1 MAWFKKNTPN
11 DSDSSLSFPTR
22 SVRQVVIFSQ
32 KTNGKKHPAISKIVV
47 VHLETQEGN
56 ELWMMLKGEWTVY
69 KAESREFANTVMGN
83 LVGGPENLVSAGL
96 LTAVDSGRYL
106 SSAFGFGG
114 EFYEAKVSDSLFIA
128 ISLTDKLAQGWVP
141 SEIEDL
147 EEIYDFFSDVPLFV
161 GFFAP
166 FKQVLKRLTEIF
178 QENQH
183 EMSIEFRSRFA
194 GALGRGYSVVD
205 ARLADGEKRP
215 SEKYSRPIL
224 AISSLPVLEGF
235 RWPRMATLQY
245 LSRKGLRLLKFLESQ
260 PHPIVAARFRANF
273 LAGPQL
279 NSSFEAR
286 LTNGDLDLEDHS
298 LTYQQLLTHILF
310 GHLGLVKKDRE
321 ARKVTLG
328 PRGERHSL
336 QLGSRFLESLDD
348 GSREVYATWINEGS
362 YYYSKHAPIA
372 RHALAISKVIP
383 SAEFVWNRET
393 AALIANSDS
402 EELQREALKAHIE
415 NPQWPSIFNAESFG
429 RALEWLD
436 EEYVDSFFGL
446 EFESNNGTSYYQFQ
460 YFQTRR
466 EKATLIS
473 NWAWSR
479 ATTKLSKNEVFI
491 ALRILKSNNSWLES
505 VRASLLFQLVKQ
517 GELVSSQ
524 AEISWPPFFSRGAN
538 NELLEFFGIDSSI
551 KYPSGVL
558 DAVNLKDEGWIDF
571 FSGMLANHL
580 ANLQSYDKEGMLAI
594 LSRFSASSKPG
605 ALTLLKRLVH
615 DPKLQVSRVEI
626 LNLLHTAE
634 PTGQAVLDFLERELE
649 NPIADQL
656 LDALVLTGD
665 DSFST
670 FWRRNAKEVEQILSR
685 NNNFPRF
692 FWTHLD
698 ALPIL
703 VRESI
708 LAFSGFGLKVLESI
722 QPSSIGKMNSSQEEL
737 LIKLTKKHSQ
747 ILSNDAKL
755 RAMLVAS
762 SLRVN
767 QLATDHVKTS
777 SLFPSHWLV
786 MLESN
791 LPYPQAAALAYLESQ
806 VGDSKFADTLLMAL
820 DSNNQQAR
828 TLAIR
833 VLRSVKTPD
842 KLQQIFRALVENRNS
857 DTWSIVSSNL
867 QQLDDPAKLKEFT
880 RQVFLSRR
888 KSRNVK
894 EKIKTNV
901 DSLIDNIENA
911 VEQDVLLRMAFSS
924 VAKDREW
931 ALKRI
936 AQHQS
941 EIAGV
946 SVETS
951 WKSGINV

>member
-1 MAWFKKNTPN
+1 VAWFKKNTTT
-11 DSDSSLSFPTR
+11 DSDSSVSFPTR

-56 ELWMMLKGEWTVY
+56 DLWMMLKGEWTVY
-69 KAESREFANTVMGN
+69 KTEGREFATTVMGN
-83 LVGGPENLVSAGL
+83 LLGGPENLVSAGL

-106 SSAFGFGG
+106 SSSFGFGG
-114 EFYEAKVSDSLFIA
+114 EVYANKVPDSLFIA
-128 ISLTDKLAQGWVP
+128 ISLADKLAQGWVP
-141 SEIEDL
+141 SETEDL
-147 EEIYDFFSDVPLFV
+147 EEVYDVFSDVPLFV

-166 FKQVLKRLTEIF
+166 FKQILKRLTEVF
-178 QENQH
+178 QENQQ

-215 SEKYSRPIL
+215 SDKYSRAIL

-235 RWPRMATLQY
+235 RWPRMATLQF

-260 PHPIVAARFRANF
+260 PNPIVAARFRANY
-273 LAGPQL
+273 LSGPQL
-279 NSSFEAR
+279 NVSLESR
-286 LTNGDLDLEDHS
+286 LTNGNFDLEDHS

-321 ARKVTLG
+321 ARRVTLG
-328 PRGERHSL
+328 PRWERHSL
-336 QLGSRFLESLDD
+336 QLGSTFLESLDE

-402 EELQREALKAHIE
+402 EELQREALKAQIE
-415 NPQWPSIFNAESFG
+415 NPQWSSIFNAESFG

-436 EEYVDSFFGL
+436 EEYIEFFFRL
-446 EFESNNGTSYYQFQ
+446 EARPNKT
-460 YFQTRR
+460 TM
-466 EKATLIS
+466 IS
-473 NWAWSR
+473 DWVLGR
-479 ATTKLSKNEVFI
+479 ATSTLTNREVLIALQILKISWLSKP
-491 ALRILKSNNSWLES
+491 
-505 VRASLLFQLVKQ
+505 RASLLFQLIKQ
-517 GELVSSQ
+517 GKLDPSQ
-524 AEISWPPFFSRGAN
+524 ADTSWPPFFSYSRWASN
-538 NELLEFFGIDSSI
+538 AHDEILEFFGISSI
-551 KYPSGVL
+551 LKPPVGVL
-558 DAVNLKDEGWIDF
+558 DAVNLKDEGWLEF
-571 FSGMLANHL
+571 FSGMLATYL
-580 ANLQSYDKEGMLAI
+580 ANLQSYDKQGMLEI
-594 LSRFSASSKPG
+594 LSRFAASSKPG
-605 ALTLLKRLVH
+605 ALALLKRLAH
-615 DPKLQVSRVEI
+615 DQKLQASRVEI

-649 NPIADQL
+649 KPIASHL

-670 FWRRNAKEVEQILSR
+670 FWRRNAKEVEQLLSR
-685 NNNFPRF
+685 NNNFPSF
-692 FWTHLD
+692 FWTNFE
-698 ALPIL
+698 ALPLL
-703 VRESI
+703 VRENI
-708 LAFSGFGLKVLESI
+708 LSYSGFGLKVLESL
-722 QPSSIGKMNSSQEEL
+722 QPSSIAKMNSAQEEL
-737 LIKLTKKHSQ
+737 IIKLTKKHPEIFSKDV
-747 ILSNDAKL
+747 IL

-767 QLATDHVKTS
+767 QPATDHVKAA
-777 SLFPSHWLV
+777 SLFPSYWLV

-806 VGDSKFADTLLMAL
+806 VLDSKFADTLLMAL

-842 KLQQIFRALVENRNS
+842 RLQQILRALVENRNS

-867 QQLDDPAKLKEFT
+867 QKLDDPAKLKEFT

-901 DSLIDNIENA
+901 DSLIDNIESA

-924 VAKDREW
+924 VAQDREW
-931 ALKRI
+931 ALKQI

-941 EIAGV
+941 DIAGV
-946 SVETS
+946 LVETS
-951 WKSGINV
+951 WKSGLNV